1 MVSHLSLVFMGS
13 GFIYLIIMGMW
24 AAYFLPQWLSKHEDS
39 SGKAIQRYKNAMQI
53 VAESNGGIKS
63 ESNTENKN
71 NIYLKRRLI
80 FGSLFSLYAL
90 SLTSAVIGF
99 LDVVTTLIPLTGIL
113 IYFVNV
119 RKQVVNS
126 QLKMRRLKAL
136 ERITNSKIPT
146 TVIPER
152 VKEKSSNEHWVPFA
166 DREEITGVVVVPK
179 DRKGWQPTIIPKP
192 IYTTAAKA
200 IPSKRIID
208 LTTTGQWSAEQE
220 LIKALSGRD
229 DDFFDQETL
238 IQVSEEVKAVNE

>member
-1 MVSHLSLVFMGS
+1 MGS

-24 AAYFLPQWLSKHEDS
+24 AAYFLPQWLSKHEDN
-39 SGKAIQRYKNAMQI
+39 SGKAIQRYKNAMQV
-53 VAESNGGIKS
+53 VAESNGSIK
-63 ESNTENKN
+63 TENEREDKDK
-71 NIYLKRRLI
+71 IFLKRRLI

-90 SLTSAVIGF
+90 SVTSAVVGS
-99 LDVVTTLIPLTGIL
+99 LDWITTFVPLTGIL

-119 RKQVVNS
+119 RKQVVAS
-126 QLKMRRLKAL
+126 QIKARRLKAL

-152 VKEKSSNEHWVPFA
+152 VKEKSSNEFWIPFA

-179 DRKGWQPTIIPKP
+179 DRKGWQPTTIPKP

-229 DDFFDQETL
+229 DDFFDQETV
-238 IQVSEEVKAVNE
+238 IETNEEAKVVNE

>member
-1 MVSHLSLVFMGS
+1 
-13 GFIYLIIMGMW
+13 MW
-24 AAYFLPQWLSKHEDS
+24 AAYFLPQWLSKHEDN
-39 SGKAIQRYKNAMQI
+39 SGKAIQRYKNAMQV
-53 VAESNGGIKS
+53 VAESNGSIK
-63 ESNTENKN
+63 TENEREDKDK
-71 NIYLKRRLI
+71 IFLKRRLI

-90 SLTSAVIGF
+90 SVTSAVVGS
-99 LDVVTTLIPLTGIL
+99 LDWVTTFVPLTGIL

-119 RKQVVNS
+119 RKQVVAS
-126 QLKMRRLKAL
+126 QIKARRLKAL

-152 VKEKSSNEHWVPFA
+152 VKEKSSNEFWIPFA

-179 DRKGWQPTIIPKP
+179 DRKGWQPTTIPKP

-229 DDFFDQETL
+229 DDFFDQETV
-238 IQVSEEVKAVNE
+238 IETNEEAKVVNE